1 METGV
6 ESWVEGVLRRRLRRW
21 EITLWA
27 VGLTH
32 RPPQRQLPHLNQV
45 SVRYAS
51 VGHPAQH
58 GVNQAGVLANQR
70 VLTGSV
76 ASLGAFE
83 IPACGGVLL
92 EYTTHNDA
100 S

>member
-1 METGV
+1 MGP
-6 ESWVEGVLRRRLRRW
+6 GIRRLRRG
-21 EITLWA
+21 EIALRP

-32 RPPQRQLPHLNQV
+32 RPPQRQPPHLNQV

-58 GVNQAGVLANQR
+58 RVNQAGVLANQR
-70 VLTGSV
+70 VLTGSA
-76 ASLGAFE
+76 ASL
-83 IPACGGVLL
+83 
-92 EYTTHNDA
+92 